1 MTTLPICSF
10 IIVNYNGLRHTKDC
24 LKSLQKLAYPESQ
37 LDLIVIDNCSQ
48 DDSVNALRQLFP
60 KVRIFV
66 NTANN
71 FAKALNLGISEAKGQ
86 YIGFLNN
93 DATLDSHWL
102 EILVKRL
109 ETDNKVG
116 AASGKLLFKDGRINS
131 AGIQQLPNFY
141 WQDVGFGEKDS
152 GQYNTE
158 REVEG
163 LCWAA
168 VLFRR
173 ECLEDVGPIDEDFV
187 MYFEDVEF
195 SKRCQKRDWKMLYT
209 PAAIAHHEYRG
220 SSKGSKLTE
229 YFCNRN
235 RFLYLAKHEP
245 LQLVKSIHTSDFF
258 SNKQYDLLFES
269 LFFAIKKLLDYQK
282 PEIVAAVLPQLTEK
296 LAVIYSRMKV
306 DRILPRLEVVRGDR
320 KMSIAIYDHGLH
332 FIGGGQ
338 KYVATIASLL
348 QNEFDITFIANKP
361 VAVSDL
367 ESWYGLN
374 LSECKIKIIPL
385 QFYEKRGMQCIDSSI
400 IAEDMENPFDEI
412 ARESKNYDIFVNANQ
427 LEKVKPLSPISVFFC
442 HFPNTFR
449 NRHFAVDDYTFIIAN
464 SQFTV
469 KWLEKRWNLQPT
481 FMLYPPVEMA
491 TAKVSKEKI
500 ILAVGQFEAG
510 GTKKQIELIQA
521 FRSLL
526 ADYPDELQGWRLI
539 LAGSSVPKNPY
550 LKTVQNLLKQDSRAI
565 ELKVNG
571 SLDEVKS
578 LYAKS
583 SIFWHGCGLGEVNP
597 QRFEH
602 FGMATVEAMQ
612 NCCAPIAF
620 CGGGQPEIVEH
631 GRSGFLFNTVEELC
645 RYSHQ
650 LIVNPD
656 LLAELQAGAQ
666 QRSQNFRLAPFEHKV
681 KSFFE
686 IIHQEYATIRLPN
699 PGEIAQML
707 DRP

>member
-48 DDSVNALRQLFP
+48 DDSVHALRELFP

-374 LSECKIKIIPL
+374 LSGCKVKIMPL
-385 QFYEKRGMQCIDSSI
+385 AFYEKRGMQCIDSSI

-656 LLAELQAGAQ
+656 LLTELQAGAQ